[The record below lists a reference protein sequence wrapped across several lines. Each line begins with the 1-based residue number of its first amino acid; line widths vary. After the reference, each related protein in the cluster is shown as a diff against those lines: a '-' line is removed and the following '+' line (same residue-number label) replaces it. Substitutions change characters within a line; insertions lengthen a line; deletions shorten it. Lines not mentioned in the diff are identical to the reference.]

1 MSEETK
7 PLSPL
12 YEADPSSID
21 ELFLRLKNN
30 QIKLMPR
37 EILFQD
43 FPKRV
48 QTLRADR
55 AKFLNLQEENNKN
68 RSERKTR
75 GTSNSQAAIIERLKN
90 NPLSF

>member
-1 MSEETK
+1 MSQ
-7 PLSPL
+7 SPL

-37 EILFQD
+37 EILNQD
-43 FPKRV
+43 FSKRV
-48 QTLRADR
+48 TELRR
-55 AKFLNLQEENNKN
+55 QRIQFLSLQEENDKN
-68 RSERKTR
+68 RSERRIR
-75 GTSNSQAAIIERLKN
+75 GVSNSKSKIIENLIN